1 MPSTG
6 CCTGDQEGDRG
17 TEKLMVNV
25 TFWSACFR
33 NDLMTEGTFALVGIF
48 HGEDSWFPAAS
59 DDVRMVQRQGSWR
72 KRLLLTIML

>member
-1 MPSTG
+1 
-6 CCTGDQEGDRG
+6 
-17 TEKLMVNV
+17 
-25 TFWSACFR
+25 
-33 NDLMTEGTFALVGIF
+33 MTEGTFALVGIF